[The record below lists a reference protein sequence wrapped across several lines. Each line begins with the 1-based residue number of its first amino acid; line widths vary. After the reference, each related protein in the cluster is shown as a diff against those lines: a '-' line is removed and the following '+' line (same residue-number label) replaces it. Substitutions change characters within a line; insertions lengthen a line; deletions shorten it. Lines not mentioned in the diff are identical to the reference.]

1 MKLIERT
8 AERLVFGLGS
18 REKTFLERLLSY
30 YPILP
35 DASPRLTREPLAE
48 MAEADLLLQNSLRE
62 HKLELAGWLRLHLA
76 EGEALRRSATG
87 WRLTLHAADSDR
99 LLQIFNELRVGAW
112 NKLGRPEA
120 LDDESLANLPG
131 AVPFFAI
138 MTLAGQFQMNLLHAL
153 EEGGDAA
160 PSEPEGSAS

>member
-8 AERLVFGLGS
+8 ADRLVFGLGS

-35 DASPRLTREPLAE
+35 DASPRLTREPVAE
-48 MAEADLLLQNSLRE
+48 LAEADLLLQDSLRE
-62 HKLELAGWLRLHLA
+62 QKLELSGWLRLHLA

-87 WRLTLHAADSDR
+87 WRLSLTAPEIDR
-99 LLQIFNELRVGAW
+99 MLQVLNELRIGAW
-112 NKLGRPEA
+112 TKLGCPEA
-120 LDDESLANLPG
+120 LDNESLSNLPG

-138 MTLAGQFQMNLLHAL
+138 MTLAGQFQMNFLHAL
-153 EEGGDAA
+153 EGGGET
-160 PSEPEGSAS
+160 PPGPEGSAS

>member
-8 AERLVFGLGS
+8 ADRLVFGLGS

-35 DASPRLTREPLAE
+35 DASPRLTREPVTEL
-48 MAEADLLLQNSLRE
+48 AEADLLLQDALRE
-62 HKLELAGWLRLHLA
+62 QKLELSGWLRLHLA
-76 EGEALRRSATG
+76 EGEALRRSPTG
-87 WRLTLHAADSDR
+87 WRLSLHAADIER

-112 NKLGRPEA
+112 TKLGCP
-120 LDDESLANLPG
+120 ESLDNESLSNLPG

-138 MTLAGQFQMNLLHAL
+138 MTLAGQFQMNFLHAL
-153 EEGGDAA
+153 EGGGETA
-160 PSEPEGSAS
+160 SGSEGSAS